1 MMFKDLADNRRAFRS
16 LEQVDITPELIEKAA
31 RVARLAP
38 SCMNNQPWRF
48 VFVYDKGVLTEL
60 QNNCLARG
68 NAWGKASSLIIA
80 VFSKTDLDCVIKDR
94 QYYLFDTGMATAY
107 LILHLTDIGLV
118 AHPIAGYDPE
128 KTKELL
134 NIPDEYQL
142 IALVI
147 VGKKSNTIPDFFKD
161 HQKKSE
167 VERPKRKSLD
177 EFVFMNKF
185 SE

>member
-1 MMFKDLADNRRAFRS
+1 MFEVLAENRRAFRS
-16 LEQVDITPELIEKAA
+16 LKQVDITPELIEKAA
-31 RVARLAP
+31 RVAQLAP

-48 VFVYDKGVLTEL
+48 VFVYDKVVLTEL
-60 QNNCLARG
+60 QNNCLTRG

-80 VFSKTDLDCVIKDR
+80 VFSKNDLDCMIKDR

-134 NIPDEYQL
+134 NIPEEYQL
-142 IALVI
+142 ITLLI

-167 VERPKRKSLD
+167 VERPKRKNLD
-177 EFVFMNKF
+177 EFVFMNRF